1 MLELPELEVSK
12 DRLRLALVGKRVVA
26 VELHKPAA
34 LEKTDVATEKIVG
47 AHFKNVG
54 RVGRHLCFEFDS
66 GVSLYVNLG
75 REGHVHLYERAP
87 ARLDAVL
94 TIQCEK
100 TGLRVS
106 EQDARRPVRIA
117 LLTGTEEVAGI
128 ADCQS
133 SIVNCQSPIPRW
145 LGGLGLDP
153 VSPDFTLDRL
163 RRLLE
168 RRDRPVRHVL
178 TDQRAIA
185 GLGEAYADEILFEA
199 RLSPFQTTSEL
210 KPEDVIRL
218 HAAINKT
225 ISLAVVYLKAL
236 PKVELPVERDRNLKV
251 HRRKGRE
258 CHACASAIHLVRD
271 GKILT
276 NYCPTC
282 QTGGRTLEDREPV
295 PAKPAAR

>member
-12 DRLRLALVGKRVVA
+12 DRLRLALVGRRVAA

-34 LEKTDVATEKIVG
+34 LEPTGVATEKLVG
-47 AHFKNVG
+47 AHFKNIS
-54 RVGRHLCFEFDS
+54 RVGRHLCFEFDTS
-66 GVSLYVNLG
+66 VSLYLNLG

-87 ARLDAVL
+87 ARPDAVL

-106 EQDARRPVRIA
+106 EQDSHRPVRIA
-117 LLTGTEEVAGI
+117 VLTGHEEVE
-128 ADCQS
+128 
-133 SIVNCQSPIPRW
+133 W
-145 LGGLGLDP
+145 LRRLGLDP
-153 VSPDFTLDRL
+153 TSLDFTIDRL
-163 RRLLE
+163 RAVLE

-199 RLSPFQTTSEL
+199 RLSPFQTTSEI
-210 KPEDVIRL
+210 KPEEVLRL
-218 HAAINKT
+218 HAAIKKV
-225 ISLAVVYLKAL
+225 ISLAIVYLKAL
-236 PKVELPVERDRNLKV
+236 PRVELPVEHNRNLKV
-251 HRRKGRE
+251 HRRKGGP
-258 CHACASAIHLVRD
+258 CHACASAIHMVRD

-282 QTGGRTLEDREPV
+282 QAGGKILEDREPAPV
-295 PAKPAAR
+295 KPNAR

>member
-66 GVSLYVNLG
+66 GISLYVNLG

-106 EQDARRPVRIA
+106 EQDTRRPVRVA
-117 LLTGTEEVAGI
+117 LLTGTEEVE
-128 ADCQS
+128 
-133 SIVNCQSPIPRW
+133 W

-153 VSPDFTLDRL
+153 ASPDFTLDRL

-168 RRDRPVRHVL
+168 RRDRPVRHIL

-218 HAAINKT
+218 HVAIKKV

-251 HRRKGRE
+251 HRRKGRQ
-258 CHACASAIHLVRD
+258 CHACASAIQMVRD
-271 GKILT
+271 GRILT

-282 QTGGRTLEDREPV
+282 QAGGKILEDREPA

>member
-1 MLELPELEVSK
+1 VLELPELEVSK
-12 DRLRLALVGKRVVA
+12 DRLRLALVGKRVAA
-26 VELHKPAA
+26 VELHKPGA
-34 LEKTDVATEKIVG
+34 LEKTGVGTEKLIG
-47 AHFKNVG
+47 AHFKNVS

-87 ARLDAVL
+87 ARPDAVL

-100 TGLRVS
+100 TGLRIS
-106 EQDARRPVRIA
+106 EQDTRRPVRIA
-117 LLTGTEEVAGI
+117 LLTGTGKVE
-128 ADCQS
+128 
-133 SIVNCQSPIPRW
+133 W

-153 VSPDFTLDRL
+153 ASPDFTLDRL
-163 RRLLE
+163 RRVLE
-168 RRDRPVRHVL
+168 RRARPVRHVL

-218 HAAINKT
+218 HVAIKKV
-225 ISLAVVYLKAL
+225 ISLAVIYMKAL

-251 HRRKGRE
+251 HRRKGGQ
-258 CHACASAIHLVRD
+258 CHVCASAIHLVRD

-282 QTGGRTLEDREPV
+282 QTGGKILEDREPA
-295 PAKPAAR
+295 PTKPAAR

>member
-1 MLELPELEVSK
+1 VLELPELEVSK
-12 DRLRLALVGKRVVA
+12 DRLRLALVGKRVAA

-34 LEKTDVATEKIVG
+34 LEKTGVATEKLVG
-47 AHFKNVG
+47 AHFKNVS
-54 RVGRHLCFEFDS
+54 RVGRHLCFEFNS

-87 ARLDAVL
+87 ARPDAVL

-100 TGLRVS
+100 TGLRIS
-106 EQDARRPVRIA
+106 EQDTRRPVRIA
-117 LLTGTEEVAGI
+117 LLTGTEEVE
-128 ADCQS
+128 
-133 SIVNCQSPIPRW
+133 W

-153 VSPDFTLDRL
+153 ASPDFTLDRL
-163 RRLLE
+163 RRVLE

-199 RLSPFQTTSEL
+199 QLSPFQTTSEL
-210 KPEDVIRL
+210 KPEEVIRL
-218 HAAINKT
+218 HVAIKKV
-225 ISLAVVYLKAL
+225 ISLAVIYLKAL
-236 PKVELPVERDRNLKV
+236 PKVELPVERDRNLKI
-251 HRRKGRE
+251 HRRKGGQ

-282 QTGGRTLEDREPV
+282 QTGGKILEDREPA
-295 PAKPAAR
+295 PDKPAAR

>member
-12 DRLRLALVGKRVVA
+12 DRLRLALVGSRVTA

-34 LEKTDVATEKIVG
+34 LEPTGVATEKFVG
-47 AHFKNVG
+47 AHFKNVS

-75 REGHVHLYERAP
+75 REGHVHIYERAP
-87 ARLDAVL
+87 ARPDAVL

-106 EQDARRPVRIA
+106 EQDTHRPVRIA
-117 LLTGTEEVAGI
+117 LLAGTGEVE
-128 ADCQS
+128 
-133 SIVNCQSPIPRW
+133 W
-145 LGGLGLDP
+145 LGRLGLDP
-153 VSPDFTLDRL
+153 ASPDFTLDRL
-163 RRLLE
+163 RRALE
-168 RRDRPVRHVL
+168 RRDRPVRHIL

-210 KPEDVIRL
+210 KPEEVLRL
-218 HAAINKT
+218 HTAIKKVL
-225 ISLAVVYLKAL
+225 SLAVVYLKAL
-236 PKVELPVERDRNLKV
+236 PRVELPVERDRNLKV
-251 HRRKGRE
+251 HRRKGGP
-258 CHACASAIHLVRD
+258 CHACASAIQMVRD

-282 QTGGRTLEDREPV
+282 QTGGNILQDREPV
-295 PAKPAAR
+295 PVKPTAR

>member
-66 GVSLYVNLG
+66 GISLYVNLG

-106 EQDARRPVRIA
+106 EQDTRRPVRVA
-117 LLTGTEEVAGI
+117 LLTGTEEVE
-128 ADCQS
+128 
-133 SIVNCQSPIPRW
+133 W

-153 VSPDFTLDRL
+153 ASPDFTLDRL

-168 RRDRPVRHVL
+168 RRDRPVRHIL

>member
-12 DRLRLALVGKRVVA
+12 DRLRLALVGTRVAA

-34 LEKTDVATEKIVG
+34 LDKAGVAPEKLVG
-47 AHFKNVG
+47 AHFKNVS
-54 RVGRHLCFEFDS
+54 RVGRRLCFELASEAPVGQHDS
-66 GVSLYVNLG
+66 AVSLYVDLG

-117 LLTGTEEVAGI
+117 LLTGTEE
-128 ADCQS
+128 
-133 SIVNCQSPIPRW
+133 PEW

-153 VSPDFTLDRL
+153 ASPDFTLDRL
-163 RRLLE
+163 HRVLD

-199 RLSPFQTTSEL
+199 RLSPFTTTSEL

-218 HAAINKT
+218 HVAIKKV
-225 ISLAVVYLKAL
+225 ISLAVVYLKSL
-236 PKVELPVERDRNLKV
+236 PRVELPVERDRNLKV
-251 HRRKGRE
+251 HRRKGGQ
-258 CHACASAIHLVRD
+258 CHACASTIHLVRD

-282 QTGGRTLEDREPV
+282 QAGGKVLADREPA
-295 PAKPAAR
+295 PAKPTAQ

>member
-12 DRLRLALVGKRVVA
+12 DRLRLALVGKRVAA

-34 LEKTDVATEKIVG
+34 IEKTDVATEKLIG
-47 AHFKNVG
+47 AHFKNVN
-54 RVGRHLCFEFDS
+54 RIGRHLCFEFDS

-75 REGHVHLYERAP
+75 REGHVHVYERAP

-106 EQDARRPVRIA
+106 EQDSHRPVRIA
-117 LLTGTEEVAGI
+117 LLTGTEEI
-128 ADCQS
+128 E
-133 SIVNCQSPIPRW
+133 W
-145 LGGLGLDP
+145 LNRLGLDP
-153 VSPDFTLDRL
+153 ASPDFTLERL
-163 RRLLE
+163 RLLLE

-210 KPEDVIRL
+210 KPEEVLRL
-218 HAAINKT
+218 HAAIKKV
-225 ISLAVVYLKAL
+225 ISLAIIYLKAL
-236 PKVELPVERDRNLKV
+236 PKVELPVERNRNLKV
-251 HRRKGRE
+251 HRCRGRQ
-258 CHACASAIHLVRD
+258 CHACASTIQLVRD

-282 QTGGRTLEDREPV
+282 QTGGKVLEDREPA
-295 PAKPAAR
+295 PAKPPVQ

>member
-1 MLELPELEVSK
+1 MLELPELEVSR
-12 DRLRLALVGKRVVA
+12 DRLRLALVGGRVAA
-26 VELHKPAA
+26 VELHKPVA
-34 LEKTDVATEKIVG
+34 LEKTGVATERLLG
-47 AHFKNVG
+47 AHFKNVS

-87 ARLDAVL
+87 ARPDAVL

-106 EQDARRPVRIA
+106 EQDTHRPVRIA
-117 LLTGTEEVAGI
+117 LLTGTEEVE
-128 ADCQS
+128 
-133 SIVNCQSPIPRW
+133 W
-145 LGGLGLDP
+145 LRGLGLDP
-153 VSPDFTLDRL
+153 MSPDFTLDHL
-163 RRLLE
+163 RRVLE

-210 KPEDVIRL
+210 KPEEVLRL
-218 HAAINKT
+218 HAAIKKVL
-225 ISLAVVYLKAL
+225 SLAIVYLKAL
-236 PKVELPVERDRNLKV
+236 PKIELPVERDRNLKV
-251 HRRKGRE
+251 HRRKGRQ
-258 CHACASAIHLVRD
+258 CHACASTIQMVRD

-282 QTGGRTLEDREPV
+282 QTGGKVLEDREPAPTKP
-295 PAKPAAR
+295 PAR